1 MAAILLSGTVLAGG
15 ILTNTNH
22 SAMYTRMGMRV
33 ATTEIDAVYYN
44 PAGLTK
50 LENGIH
56 LSINNQTLGQ
66 TRTITSDY
74 TYLNDGEFIGE
85 VSAPLFPNIYAAIKM
100 GKLAISAGFMPIGGG
115 GSAVYNSGL
124 PSFEYGPS
132 DLVPALVT
140 QGQNV
145 TGYRLDAY
153 FDGSS
158 VFFGYQLNVAYEIND
173 MISVAVGGR
182 YVTANE
188 TYMGH
193 LKDIEINL
201 DGTWT
206 PASAFF
212 SGAAAQYTA
221 AATSL
226 SGAATAM
233 QPLIDGGA
241 GGLPLTDPTLIG
253 TLSALGLYLPGMTN
267 AQAQATFQGAATAAT
282 VSAAESTATSTLLAD
297 QDVDAEKKA
306 SGFTPI
312 ISINIQP
319 IDMLNI
325 ALKYEHATKLDLEN
339 TVAANKGGLLGFQT
353 DGSPI
358 YMFEDGAKTRLDL
371 PAMISAGATLQPI
384 DALLISAGMNYYLDK
399 SADWNGREDLL
410 DANTIDLGLGGQ
422 YAIGD
427 RLLVSAGWSMTK
439 VSPGANY
446 QTDLSYTL
454 STHGISGGIGIN
466 IMDNVQLNVGGQ
478 YVIYNP
484 GERTFQHDLANSG
497 TMIIPITE
505 TLDKGVWVVGAGLN
519 VSIAR

>member
-1 MAAILLSGTVLAGG
+1 
-15 ILTNTNH
+15 
-22 SAMYTRMGMRV
+22 
-33 ATTEIDAVYYN
+33 
-44 PAGLTK
+44 
-50 LENGIH
+50 
-56 LSINNQTLGQ
+56 
-66 TRTITSDY
+66 
-74 TYLNDGEFIGE
+74 
-85 VSAPLFPNIYAAIKM
+85 
-100 GKLAISAGFMPIGGG
+100 
-115 GSAVYNSGL
+115 
-124 PSFEYGPS
+124 
-132 DLVPALVT
+132 
-140 QGQNV
+140 
-145 TGYRLDAY
+145 
-153 FDGSS
+153 
-158 VFFGYQLNVAYEIND
+158 
-173 MISVAVGGR
+173 
-182 YVTANE
+182 
-188 TYMGH
+188 
-193 LKDIEINL
+193 
-201 DGTWT
+201 
-206 PASAFF
+206 
-212 SGAAAQYTA
+212 
-221 AATSL
+221 
-226 SGAATAM
+226 
-233 QPLIDGGA
+233 
-241 GGLPLTDPTLIG
+241 
-253 TLSALGLYLPGMTN
+253 MTN